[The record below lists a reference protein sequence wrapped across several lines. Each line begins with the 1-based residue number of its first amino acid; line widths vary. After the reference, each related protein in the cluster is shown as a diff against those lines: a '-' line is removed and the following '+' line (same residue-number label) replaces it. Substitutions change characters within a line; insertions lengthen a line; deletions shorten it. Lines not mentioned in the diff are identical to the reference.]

1 MKGFGV
7 GALAKREGGKA
18 AGERDWKDYL
28 FAVRQSPRGLK
39 ERLNLDYRIE
49 LLESSV
55 SNDRQALYISHLA
68 KTLALKGE
76 EQEAMYWLGAWHKAL
91 KAMTD
96 MTDWNY
102 LINQYREQREGRRRW
117 KKASLSLELRVAR
130 KNNDEASLTAEQ
142 WKRGRKFCGVHQEEV
157 EDEVTRQAGDPGLY
171 LFDQQDEDLVKP
183 DASS

>member
-1 MKGFGV
+1 MED
-7 GALAKREGGKA
+7 GALAKRKGEKA
-18 AGERDWKDYL
+18 KKERKRDWKDYL
-28 FAVRQSPRGLK
+28 FAVRESPRGLK

-49 LLESSV
+49 LLESLV
-55 SNDRQALYISHLA
+55 SNDRQALSISHLA

-96 MTDWNY
+96 WNCWY
-102 LINQYREQREGRRRW
+102 GEEGRRRW

-130 KNNDEASLTAEQ
+130 KNNHEASLPDKH
-142 WKRGRKFCGVHQEEV
+142 WKRGKEFGVKKEEV
-157 EDEVTRQAGDPGLY
+157 EDEVTRQAAEPGLY

-183 DASS
+183 YASS

>member
-1 MKGFGV
+1 M
-7 GALAKREGGKA
+7 AKRKGGKA
-18 AGERDWKDYL
+18 VGERDWKDYL
-28 FAVRQSPRGLK
+28 FAVRQSPRGLG

-68 KTLALKGE
+68 KTLALKGD

-96 MTDWNY
+96 WNY
-102 LINQYREQREGRRRW
+102 RYMEEERRRW
-117 KKASLSLELRVAR
+117 KKASLSLELRLAR
-130 KNNDEASLTAEQ
+130 KNNHEASLPDKH
-142 WKRGRKFCGVHQEEV
+142 WKRGKEFGVKREEV
-157 EDEVTRQAGDPGLY
+157 EDEVTRQAGEPGLY

>member
-1 MKGFGV
+1 M
-7 GALAKREGGKA
+7 AKREGGKA
-18 AGERDWKDYL
+18 KKERKRDWNWNDYL
-28 FAVRQSPRGLK
+28 FAVRESPRGLK

-49 LLESSV
+49 LLESLV

-96 MTDWNY
+96 W
-102 LINQYREQREGRRRW
+102 YRYMEEERRRW
-117 KKASLSLELRVAR
+117 KKASLSLELRMAR
-130 KNNDEASLTAEQ
+130 KNNHEASLPDKH
-142 WKRGRKFCGVHQEEV
+142 WKRGKEFGVKREEV

>member
-1 MKGFGV
+1 MED
-7 GALAKREGGKA
+7 GALAKRKGGKA
-18 AGERDWKDYL
+18 VGERDWKDYL

-49 LLESSV
+49 LLESLV

-96 MTDWNY
+96 MTDWNF
-102 LINQYREQREGRRRW
+102 LINDTERGRW

-142 WKRGRKFCGVHQEEV
+142 WKRGRKFYEVHQEEV
-157 EDEVTRQAGDPGLY
+157 EDEVTRQAGEPGLY